1 MPGFDSAVR
10 LLKELGY
17 QIDIY
22 DENRDT
28 QKHNIKNQYCAFAAA
43 LGLSADASAAEIL
56 AAIEDLRARADRA
69 AEADARWS
77 EVRDALRELRDLV
90 ADPPGPRKK

>member
-10 LLKELGY
+10 LLAVLGY

-22 DENRDT
+22 DEGRDFE
-28 QKHNIKNQYCAFAAA
+28 KHNNENQYCAFAAA
-43 LGLSADASAAEIL
+43 LGLSPDASADEIL
-56 AAIEDLRARADRA
+56 AAIEGLRARADRA

-90 ADPPGPRKK
+90 GTSEK